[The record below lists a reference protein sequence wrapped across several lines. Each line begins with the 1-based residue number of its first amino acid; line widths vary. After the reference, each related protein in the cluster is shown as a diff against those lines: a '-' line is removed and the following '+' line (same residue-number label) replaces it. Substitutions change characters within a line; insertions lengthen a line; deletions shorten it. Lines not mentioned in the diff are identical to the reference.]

1 MLHFLNLLTGTVL
14 LRPYVFAFFAAY
26 IISCSLQFGFRQ
38 AAVFSVAGYLI
49 AWLSE
54 VSSIHNG
61 FPYGLYTYIE
71 ATKGRELWVAG
82 VPFMDS
88 LSYVFLLYASYSL
101 VCLYRGKTD
110 GRFDLPGALLSS
122 FFFVYLDALID
133 PVALRGDRWFLG
145 RIYYYPD
152 GGAYFGV
159 PYSNFV
165 GWLIV
170 GFVMACAFQ
179 FINNQFLNNG
189 AARAGAVNQGPS
201 RTLLGPALYYSVAI
215 FNLAVAIYI
224 RQYNIAGM
232 GVFLFALPALM
243 LLARPKTLRPL
254 ARPLIQYPTAHKRE
268 KGI

>member
-1 MLHFLNLLTGTVL
+1 MFHFFNLLAGTVL

-26 IISCSLQFGFRQ
+26 LVSCSLQFGFRQ
-38 AAVFSVAGYLI
+38 SVLFAVSGYLI

-71 ATKGRELWVAG
+71 ATRGRELWVAG

-88 LSYVFLLYASYSL
+88 LSYVFLLYSSYSL
-101 VCLYRGKTD
+101 VVLYIGKTE
-110 GRFDLPGALLSS
+110 GRFDLRSSLLAS

-145 RIYYYPD
+145 GIYYYPN

-159 PYSNFV
+159 PYSNFA

-179 FINNQFLNNG
+179 FINRKT
-189 AARAGAVNQGPS
+189 APS
-201 RTLLGPALYYSVAI
+201 CKNPYRTMLGPALYYSVAI

-224 RQYNIAGM
+224 REYNIAGM

-243 LLARPKTLRPL
+243 MLV
-254 ARPLIQYPTAHKRE
+254 
-268 KGI
+268 GIRSMRAYSD

>member
-1 MLHFLNLLTGTVL
+1 MFHFLNLLAGTVL

-101 VCLYRGKTD
+101 VSLYRGKTD
-110 GRFDLPGALLSS
+110 GRFDLPGAVLSS

-170 GFVMACAFQ
+170 GFVMACVFQ
-179 FINNQFLNNG
+179 LISSKT
-189 AARAGAVNQGPS
+189 ARRDSVNQGMA
-201 RTLLGPALYYSVAI
+201 RTIPGPALYYSVVL
-215 FNLAVAIYI
+215 FNLAVAVYI
-224 RQYNIAGM
+224 REYNIAGM

-243 LLARPKTLRPL
+243 LLARPKTLRP
-254 ARPLIQYPTAHKRE
+254 
-268 KGI
+268 